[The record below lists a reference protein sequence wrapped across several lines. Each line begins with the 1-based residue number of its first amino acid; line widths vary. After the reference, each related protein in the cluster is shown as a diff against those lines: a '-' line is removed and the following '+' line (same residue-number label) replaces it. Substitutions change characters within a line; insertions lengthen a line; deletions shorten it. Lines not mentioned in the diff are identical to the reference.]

1 MFSQLQKGAEN
12 IETNAKIAVGRR
24 LVATYSE
31 SYLEKLEDTK
41 WLIRS
46 RKLKRDRQ

>member
-1 MFSQLQKGAEN
+1 MFSQLQKEAAN
-12 IETNAKIAVGRR
+12 IETNEKIAVWKW

-46 RKLKRDRQ
+46 RKSKRDGQ